1 MLNRHVLILNQ
12 NYEPMSVCSAKR
24 AIVLLYLGK
33 AEIVE
38 RHEQWVRSVTTA
50 LPLPSIVRL
59 GRYIRVP
66 HKRILLT
73 RKNILKRDHSRCQ
86 YCGRDDKPLTIDHVI
101 PKERG
106 GQDVWENLVAAC
118 TDCNNR
124 KGNRTPEQAGMHLLK
139 KPRKPN
145 YLTFIQHYIGI
156 SDDRWKPYL
165 FLS

>member
-1 MLNRHVLILNQ
+1 MLDRHVLVLNQ
-12 NYEPMSVCSAKR
+12 NYEPMSVCSAKK
-24 AIVLLYLGK
+24 AIILLYLGK
-33 AEIVE
+33 AEMVE
-38 RHEQWVRSVTTA
+38 RHEQLVRSVTIVF
-50 LPLPSIVRL
+50 PLPSIVRL
-59 GRYIRVP
+59 GHYIRVP

-73 RKNILKRDHSRCQ
+73 RKNILKRDHYRCQ
-86 YCGRDDKPLTIDHVI
+86 YCGKDKSPLTIDHVI

-124 KGNRTPEQAGMHLLK
+124 KGNSTPEEAGLVIFK

-156 SDDRWKPYL
+156 SDDRWRPYL

>member
-73 RKNILKRDHSRCQ
+73 RKNILKRDHYRCQ

>member
-12 NYEPMSVCSAKR
+12 NYEPMSVCTAKK
-24 AIVLLYLGK
+24 AIILLYLGK

-38 RHEQWVRSVTTA
+38 RHEQWVRSVTVA

-59 GRYIRVP
+59 ERYIRVP

-73 RKNILKRDHSRCQ
+73 RKNILKRDHHRCQ

-106 GQDVWENLVAAC
+106 GQDVWENLIAAC

-124 KGNRTPEQAGMHLLK
+124 KRNRTPEEAGMHLLK

-156 SDDRWKPYL
+156 SDDRWRPYL